1 MSAIVESLK
10 IKTFTLTNPHGLK
23 VRISNF
29 GGKIISILTRDK
41 NHKWADIVLG
51 YDEEH
56 EYVSGNPYFGALIG
70 RYGNRIAKGKFS
82 LNGNTYQ
89 LNINSRLDALHGG
102 PTGFHNRIWEAS
114 FIKSSKGESLELT
127 YISEDGEEGF
137 PGQLTVK
144 VVYTLTDD
152 NELVIDYQAET
163 DKTTV
168 VNLTNHA
175 FFNLSGEGSGQ
186 VMNHE
191 LKINAQYFTPVD
203 EGIIP
208 TGEIRSV
215 QGTAFDFR
223 DFHKIG
229 SRIATEDEQIRFGRG
244 YDHNWVLTKNG
255 SSFSLAASVR
265 EPDSGRELEVWTT
278 EPGLQF
284 YSGNFLDGSDIGKGG
299 KQYVFRSAFCLEA
312 QHFPDSPNH
321 PDFPTT
327 TLHPGEKYT
336 QRTVYKF
343 GVVK

>member
-1 MSAIVESLK
+1 MVAIVDDLK
-10 IKTFTLTNPHGLK
+10 IKTFTLTNRRGLK
-23 VRISNF
+23 VKISNF
-29 GGKIISILTRDK
+29 GGKIISIVTPDK
-41 NHKWADIVLG
+41 NGEWADIVLG
-51 YDEEH
+51 YDNES

-82 LNGNTYQ
+82 LNGNTHQ
-89 LNINSRLDALHGG
+89 LTINSRLDSLHGG
-102 PTGFHNRIWEAS
+102 PTGFHNRIWDAK
-114 FIKSSKGESLELT
+114 FIKNPNGESLKLR
-127 YISEDGEEGF
+127 YVSEDGEEGF
-137 PGQLTVK
+137 PGQLTVE

-152 NELVIDYQAET
+152 NELFIDYQADT

-175 FFNLSGEGSGQ
+175 FFNLAGEGSGQ

-191 LKINAQYFTPVD
+191 LKINAEYFTPVD
-203 EGIIP
+203 EGLIP

-215 QGTAFDFR
+215 DGTPFDFR

-229 SRIATEDEQIRFGRG
+229 SRIATTDEQIRFGRG
-244 YDHNWVLTKNG
+244 YDHNWVLSKKG
-255 SSFSLAASVR
+255 STFSLAACVR

-299 KQYVFRSAFCLEA
+299 KQYIFRSALCLEA

-321 PDFPTT
+321 PNFPTT

-336 QRTVYKF
+336 QRTMYKF
-343 GVVK
+343 GLV